1 MSLTFTFELLHIEN
15 RRSNNPP
22 KIKFR
27 RDAVG
32 GVHWERKGAIDPA
45 VKKEK
50 KNGRTIGQK

>member
-15 RRSNNPP
+15 RRSNNP
-22 KIKFR
+22 KKKFR

-32 GVHWERKGAIDPA
+32 GVSIGKEKGRSIPA
-45 VKKEK
+45 VKKK